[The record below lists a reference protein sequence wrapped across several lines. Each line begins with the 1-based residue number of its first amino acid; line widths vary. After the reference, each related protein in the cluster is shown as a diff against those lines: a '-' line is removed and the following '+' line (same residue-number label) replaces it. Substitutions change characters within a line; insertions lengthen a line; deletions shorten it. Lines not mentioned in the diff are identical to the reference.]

1 MQCSSNSS
9 GLAERGRRLHSAVV
23 EAGAGTIEDLLE
35 RMGALLAPMQDSDDP
50 RRHFLATY
58 RRTTVAVH
66 KALLDGQFLDAAWVE
81 RWDVVFAGLYLDALE
96 QWNRGEPPPGPW
108 AVAFESAAGRR
119 VPPLRHVLLGMNA
132 HINYDLPQA
141 LLAAITDDEF
151 GDAALVARRGIDHE
165 RIDAILA
172 SRVDAEDVELQRV
185 EQPGDRTRLDRML
198 KPFNQAATKRF
209 MKESRRKVW
218 RNALALSEARR
229 DGSAALTARLAE
241 LEDLSRRRIEDLRVP
256 GQVLIKLAV
265 RGFGVEL
272 APATRR

>member
-1 MQCSSNSS
+1 MD
-9 GLAERGRRLHSAVV
+9 GA
-23 EAGAGTIEDLLE
+23 AGTIEALLE
-35 RMGALLAPMQDSDDP
+35 RMGTLLAPMEADDDP

-66 KALLDGQFLDAAWVE
+66 KALLAGHFLDAAWVE

-96 QWNRGEPPPGPW
+96 QWNHGEQPPGPW
-108 AVAFESAAGRR
+108 AVAFESAADRR

-141 LLAAITDDEF
+141 LLAAITDEEF
-151 GDAALVARRGIDHE
+151 ADPAVVKRRGIDHE

-185 EQPGDRTRLDRML
+185 EKPGDRTRLDRML

-209 MKESRRKVW
+209 MTESRRKVW

-229 DGSAALTARLAE
+229 DGSAALAARLVE

-272 APATRR
+272 PPTSPREG

>member
-1 MQCSSNSS
+1 MD
-9 GLAERGRRLHSAVV
+9 GEP
-23 EAGAGTIEDLLE
+23 GTIEGVVE
-35 RMGALLAPMQDSDDP
+35 RMGTLLEPMESSDDP

-66 KALLDGQFLDAAWVE
+66 KALLAGHFLDAAWVE
-81 RWDVVFAGLYLDALE
+81 RWDVVFASLYLDALE

-108 AVAFESAAGRR
+108 AVAFQSAADRH

-141 LLAAITDDEF
+141 LLVAITDDEF
-151 GDAALVARRGIDHE
+151 VDSALVARRNIDHE

-172 SRVDAEDVELQRV
+172 SRVDAEDLELQRV
-185 EQPGDRTRLDRML
+185 EGPGDRTRLDRML

-209 MKESRRKVW
+209 MRESRRKVW
-218 RNALALSEARR
+218 RNALALSVARR
-229 DGSAALTARLAE
+229 SGPAALTARLAE
-241 LEDLSRRRIEDLRVP
+241 LEELSRRRVEDLRVP

-272 APATRR
+272 PQAVDRRSSAS

>member
-1 MQCSSNSS
+1 MD
-9 GLAERGRRLHSAVV
+9 G
-23 EAGAGTIEDLLE
+23 GAGTIEDLIE
-35 RMGALLAPMQDSDDP
+35 RMGALLEPMEAGGDP
-50 RRHFLATY
+50 RRYFLATY
-58 RRTTVAVH
+58 RRMTIAVH
-66 KALLDGQFLDAAWVE
+66 KALLAGDFLDTAWVE
-81 RWDVVFAGLYLDALE
+81 RWDVAFAGLYLDALE

-108 AVAFESAAGRR
+108 VAAFELATDRR
-119 VPPLRHVLLGMNA
+119 VPPLRHVLLAMNA

-151 GDAALVARRGIDHE
+151 ADSAVIARRGIDHE

-172 SRVDAEDVELQRV
+172 SRVDAEDLELQRV
-185 EQPGDRTRLDRML
+185 EGPGDRTRLDRML

-218 RNALALSEARR
+218 RNAVALSAARR
-229 DGSAALTARLAE
+229 EGPAALNARLAE
-241 LEDLSRRRIEDLRVP
+241 LEDLSRRRVEDLRVP

-272 APATRR
+272 ARPS

>member
-1 MQCSSNSS
+1 MD
-9 GLAERGRRLHSAVV
+9 GT
-23 EAGAGTIEDLLE
+23 AGTIEDLLE
-35 RMGALLAPMQDSDDP
+35 RMGALLAPMEAGDDP
-50 RRHFLATY
+50 RRYFLATY

-66 KALLDGQFLDAAWVE
+66 KALLAGHFLDAVWVE
-81 RWDVVFAGLYLDALE
+81 RWDVVFAGLYLDALD

-108 AVAFESAAGRR
+108 AVAFESTAGRH

-132 HINYDLPQA
+132 HINYDLSQA
-141 LLAAITDDEF
+141 LIAAITDDEF
-151 GDAALVARRGIDHE
+151 DDPDVVRRRGVDHE

-172 SRVDAEDVELQRV
+172 SRVDAEDLELQRL
-185 EQPGDRTRLDRML
+185 EQPGDRTRLDRLL

-209 MKESRRKVW
+209 MTESRRKVW
-218 RNALALSEARR
+218 RNAVQLSAARR
-229 DGSAALTARLAE
+229 EGPAALTARLAE

-272 APATRR
+272 KPKRGVAGPTPRGSRG

>member
-1 MQCSSNSS
+1 M
-9 GLAERGRRLHSAVV
+9 GLHSAVV
-23 EAGAGTIEDLLE
+23 EGRAGTIEHLIA
-35 RMGALLAPMQDSDDP
+35 RMGALLAPMEDGGDP
-50 RRHFLATY
+50 RRYFLATY
-58 RRTTVAVH
+58 RRTTVAVQE
-66 KALLDGQFLDAAWVE
+66 ALLADRFLDAAWVE

-96 QWNRGEPPPGPW
+96 QWNRGERPPGPW
-108 AVAFESAAGRR
+108 AVAFEPAADGR

-151 GDAALVARRGIDHE
+151 NDATVVARRGIDHE

-172 SRVDAEDVELQRV
+172 SRVDAEDRELQRV
-185 EQPGDRTRLDRML
+185 ESPGDRTRLDRLL

-229 DGSAALTARLAE
+229 EGRAALTARLAE
-241 LEDLSRRRIEDLRVP
+241 LEDLSRRRVEDLRVP
-256 GQVLIKLAV
+256 GQVLMKLAV

-272 APATRR
+272 PARHPPQAP